1 MRSAELLAM
10 PTTNLHVKKVGPF
23 EEATLEFNHQVNVFT
38 GPNNSGKSTLLWVLG
53 ELLVYPFTM
62 PAKVLKPSLSQ
73 GSLSITSKEGV
84 HWIGGKL
91 PIDPEDFLQ
100 VYEKIG
106 YTCYIPAQ
114 RHGTN
119 FRSSGPTLK
128 QDIDAYVDEHLE
140 LYARERSDDLRRI
153 GLEQVRQNV
162 RQFIAQLEQPEF
174 VKRRRL
180 MLAGNSLVSDK
191 AVQQRII
198 NLDYAANRRN
208 KPAIRTTLNQIA
220 TIASEITEGFPI
232 QFKGVVE
239 DEEGLYPQF
248 QTPDGDLP
256 LDVLSQ
262 GTQSIIQFVARLLL
276 GYAEYYDF
284 PEDLEDKQG
293 ILIIDELDAHLHPS
307 WQRRIIPTL
316 TQHFPN
322 VQIFCSTHSPLM
334 LSGLKQGQV
343 QLLRRDVNNKVTVS
357 VNESDIAGW
366 TSDEI
371 LREFLG
377 VSDPTDAATASRL
390 SRLQELMREE
400 ELSDAQ
406 AEELELLRPT
416 VRDDLLRGP
425 TSAQVIRFAEE
436 LKRIRD
442 ESTHQVSSDTGDEE
456 SSRE

>member
-1 MRSAELLAM
+1 M
-10 PTTNLHVKKVGPF
+10 PTTNLHVTKVGPF

-84 HWIGGKL
+84 HWIGGEL
-91 PIDPEDFLQ
+91 PIEPEDFLQ

-128 QDIDAYVDEHLE
+128 QDIDAYVDEQLE
-140 LYARERSDDLRRI
+140 LYARERLDDLRRI
-153 GLEQVRQNV
+153 GLEQIRQNV

-256 LDVLSQ
+256 IDVLSQ

-284 PEDLEDKQG
+284 PEDLKGKQG
-293 ILIIDELDAHLHPS
+293 ILIIDEIDAHLHPS

-322 VQIFCSTHSPLM
+322 LQIFCSTHSPLM
-334 LSGLKQGQV
+334 LAGLKEGQM
-343 QLLRRDVNNKVTVS
+343 QLLRRDDNGKVTVS
-357 VNESDIAGW
+357 ANTADIAGW
-366 TSDEI
+366 TADEI
-371 LREFLG
+371 LNKFME
-377 VSDPTDAATASRL
+377 VPNPTDHETAKRL
-390 SRLQELMREE
+390 SDLAALTSKQD
-400 ELSDAQ
+400 LSDT
-406 AEELELLRPT
+406 EIEKLKTLH
-416 VRDDLLRGP
+416 RDVHEDLLKGP
-425 TSAQVIRFAEE
+425 NSEQIKQFAEE
-436 LKRIRD
+436 LKLIRD
-442 ESTHQVSSDTGDEE
+442 ESTHQVPGSTDDQEG
-456 SSRE
+456 SRN